1 MTTIRDAIAIVI
13 SADGKQ
19 ALREFDK
26 VGKSASKNL
35 GWAEN
40 SAFRMQQQFKKAGVG
55 MVGISATIGAGLFA
69 TADAAA
75 RAQVEHEKLANTM
88 RKMPQLAGASS
99 QAFEAQQQSIQ
110 KLTVVDDEAVAG
122 LQSMLGQFG
131 MTQAEILKTTPLV
144 VDLARKMGID
154 TTTAAKAVG
163 KAFGGSAGAL
173 AKMGIQL
180 KLSSDPAQRLDQ
192 ILKALSQK
200 AGGFAAQEG
209 KTFSGQLQIMR
220 NRLADVEEGIG
231 KGVIPVIEGAL
242 RPIELVAN
250 AFSALGD
257 GGQQTVG
264 TILAITAAVTGVTG
278 AVTFVAG
285 QFSALANGVVIVATK
300 LGLMTAA
307 TEAATVAEGEL
318 AVAATAAATA
328 EAAAGEAAA
337 AAIAPTAG
345 FGATLAGLAAPVAAA
360 ATGIGALVGAAALWN
375 ADSLQVSFDDA
386 KVSADSLSAAVQ
398 NSGRS
403 LKDVAGQVVNQTIA
417 KNRALADT
425 LKDAGIGFNEYRAA
439 VVDGGDA
446 YTGLI
451 AKLKEYQQIDGAAN
465 NLGQAA
471 IDNLKGDRAAVQDV
485 ADAQRDLN
493 SAMNAG
499 LTPLEM
505 QAKAAGAAADKLY
518 DLQHAITASNDA
530 QRGGLRAQLDYADSL
545 DQQREKYTAYVD
557 AVKKFGKDS
566 PEAIA
571 AQRDLTRASL
581 DARSA
586 YDRARDGILDA
597 AKAAAHGKDNTSL
610 FKDQLRE
617 TLSTLSP
624 GSDLYQW
631 LDGYIQRLNDIPDN
645 ISTTFEV
652 TYRSGGI
659 NRRASGGPVA
669 SGTPYLVGE
678 QGPELFVPNNSG
690 TIVPHNRTFARNG
703 GGTIAGNNYTINVQ
717 TLDAKSAATAV
728 VDALKAYERTRGP
741 VPVRTR
747 AA

>member
-300 LGLMTAA
+300 LGLMTVASESAAAAEADLAAA
-307 TEAATVAEGEL
+307 TGAAAAAETAAGTAAEVAAAETASFGA
-318 AVAATAAATA
+318 AVAAVAAPVIAAATA
-328 EAAAGEAAA
+328 IG
-337 AAIAPTAG
+337 
-345 FGATLAGLAAPVAAA
+345 GLVAAHN
-360 ATGIGALVGAAALWN
+360 LWS

-386 KVSADSLSAAVQ
+386 KLSAEGLTSAIQ
-398 NSGRS
+398 SSGRS
-403 LKDVAGQVVNQTIA
+403 LKDVAVDSINQVI
-417 KNRALADT
+417 KNNNSLAYT
-425 LKDAGIGFNEYRAA
+425 LKEAGVGFDQYRKA
-439 VVDGGDA
+439 VIEGGDA
-446 YTGLI
+446 YDGLI
-451 AKLKEYQQIDGAAN
+451 GKLKEFKKIDGATD

-471 IDNLKGDRAAVQDV
+471 INRLKDDRDALTTAAENQQNFN
-485 ADAQRDLN
+485 DAIV
-493 SAMNAG
+493 AG